1 MTHSCVGGA
10 TELMDHD
17 IQVKTYSPAKSL
29 GHARRRAAVML
40 VVATSIASLVGAVIF
55 IAVLQSEWMTAGFST
70 IAHFMFG
77 KPVWAI
83 IAATSPLA
91 AALLVGYGYMQRAIR
106 GRAGRRAGDGDAQA
120 GAETRS

>member
-1 MTHSCVGGA
+1 
-10 TELMDHD
+10 MDHD

-40 VVATSIASLVGAVIF
+40 VVATTLAAIVGAGIF
-55 IAVLQSEWMTAGFST
+55 IAVLQSEWMTGSFSA
-70 IAHFMFG
+70 IADFMFA

-83 IAATSPLA
+83 VAATSPLA

-106 GRAGRRAGDGDAQA
+106 GRAGRRGGSGAQA